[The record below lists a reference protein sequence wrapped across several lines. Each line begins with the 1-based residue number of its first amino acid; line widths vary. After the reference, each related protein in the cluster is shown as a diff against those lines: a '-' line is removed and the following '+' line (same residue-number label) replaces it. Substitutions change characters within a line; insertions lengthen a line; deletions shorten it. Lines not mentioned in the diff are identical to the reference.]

1 MKQINLLNYALLH
14 ENKSLGYYSLTE
26 AVGEVS
32 TNTISIQDSDSPE
45 VKAVKK
51 LVIDNAGKAVQDA
64 EFVKLNTEAAN
75 LVASGSPGPNRLT
88 IKIGDKEYAISIY
101 VAIGK
106 AADGKSGVYI
116 DFDSTARVI
125 EGLDMNFLATQFRKG
140 VEGSS
145 IFGLNFGTDEDKL
158 GALAGAIYRI
168 GYDKN
173 ADIPEIF
180 KALGTAYQSAY
191 NESLMDAVEADF
203 SGTPEVLARAVYGD
217 TVTDGEIS
225 TAMGV
230 DFLESLVVDVAI
242 GLCTFGVGAAARG
255 IISGAKMVRAAGT
268 ISKFKK
274 GSKAFIGGIRQGTGS
289 VSAGGKATGFNPA
302 ALAGGLKKTAPGV
315 PGFDPFKTAQTGFS
329 AIQKAGVSAVKG
341 AKIGAGV
348 GAGLAAGQGLAAAAS
363 EDPEQQEVQN
373 FTAEDA
379 AFAFC
384 TQIKELAKGYTDGAN
399 ELQITFMITTLS
411 PKTAQ
416 AVMQSWAKNFGEDG
430 DFYEYC
436 VSSEISGD
444 MLSLCNGYWA
454 GITGSGPLAAQ
465 VDKISQ
471 GMQKEASQAAQGGT
485 GGGGFTAVNES
496 INFTRLKTFND
507 FYKK

>member
-14 ENKSLGYYSLTE
+14 ENKSLGYYSLNE
-26 AVGEVS
+26 GEVS

-51 LVIDNAGKAVQDA
+51 LIIDNAGKAVQDP
-64 EFVKLNTEAAN
+64 EFLKINTEAAN

-101 VAIGK
+101 VAGGK

-125 EGLDMNFLATQFRKG
+125 EGLDMKFLATQFRKG

-145 IFGLNFGTDEDKL
+145 IFGLDFGTDEDKL

-168 GYDKN
+168 GYEKN
-173 ADIPEIF
+173 ADVPEIF

-203 SGTPEVLARAVYGD
+203 SGTPEVLARAVYGA

-225 TAMGV
+225 AALGV
-230 DFLESLVVDVAI
+230 DFLQSLVLDVAI
-242 GLCTFGVGAAARG
+242 GLCTFGVTFGISAAAKTLFTGVR
-255 IISGAKMVRAAGT
+255 AVRAAGS
-268 ISKFKK
+268 INKLK
-274 GSKAFIGGIRQGTGS
+274 GGLRGFRSGLTAAKGTGK
-289 VSAGGKATGFNPA
+289 VTGVGIDGAANVAT
-302 ALAGGLKKTAPGV
+302 LAKGAKDADLAKS
-315 PGFDPFKTAQTGFS
+315 GFS
-329 AIQKAGVSAVKG
+329 AITKAGYLAKTG
-341 AKIGAGV
+341 AKIPSIVGAGAGV
-348 GAGLAAGQGLAAAAS
+348 GLAAGQGLAAAAG
-363 EDPEQQEVQN
+363 EDAEQQEVQN

-384 TQIKELAKGYTDGAN
+384 TQIKELAKGYTDGSN
-399 ELQITFMITTLS
+399 ELQITFLITSLS

-416 AVMQSWAKNFGEDG
+416 AVMQSWSKNFGEDG

-436 VSSEISGD
+436 VTSEISGD

-471 GMQKEASQAAQGGT
+471 GMQKEASQADQGGT
-485 GGGGFTAVNES
+485 GGFTAVRES

>member
-14 ENKSLGYYSLTE
+14 ENKSLGYYSLNE
-26 AVGEVS
+26 AAGEVS
-32 TNTISIQDSDSPE
+32 TNTISIQESDSPE

-51 LVIDNAGKAVQDA
+51 LIIDNAGKAVQDP
-64 EFVKLNTEAAN
+64 EFLKINTEAAN
-75 LVASGSPGPNRLT
+75 LVASGSPGPSRLT

-101 VAIGK
+101 VANGK

-225 TAMGV
+225 AAMGV
-230 DFLESLVVDVAI
+230 DFLQSLVVDIAI

-255 IISGAKMVRAAGT
+255 LIRGGKILNSVKQVGKLKKGIQAFQSGALTG
-268 ISKFKK
+268 SKFSNLKN
-274 GSKAFIGGIRQGTGS
+274 T
-289 VSAGGKATGFNPA
+289 
-302 ALAGGLKKTAPGV
+302 ALIKNTSTLAKGLK
-315 PGFDPFKTAQTGFS
+315 DPAFKAAQKGYA
-329 AIQKAGVSAVKG
+329 AIQGAGALFTKVG
-341 AKIGAGV
+341 AGAGV
-348 GAGLAAGQGLAAAAS
+348 GLAAGQGLAAAAS
-363 EDPEQQEVQN
+363 DDPEQQEVQN
-373 FTAEDA
+373 FTSEDA

-384 TQIKELAKGYTDGAN
+384 TQIKDLAKGYTDGAN

-416 AVMQSWAKNFGEDG
+416 AVMQSWSKNFQEDG

-436 VSSEISGD
+436 VASEISGD

-454 GITGSGPLAAQ
+454 GITGTGPLAAQ
-465 VDKISQ
+465 VEKISQ

-485 GGGGFTAVNES
+485 GGGFTAVTES

>member
-14 ENKSLGYYSLTE
+14 ENKSLGYYSLNE
-26 AVGEVS
+26 AAGDVS
-32 TNTISIQDSDSPE
+32 TNTISIQESDSPE

-51 LVIDNAGKAVQDA
+51 LIIDNAGKAVQDP
-64 EFVKLNTEAAN
+64 EFLKINTEAAN
-75 LVASGSPGPNRLT
+75 LVEARSPGPNRLT

-101 VAIGK
+101 VAGGK
-106 AADGKSGVYI
+106 TADGKSGVYI

-217 TVTDGEIS
+217 TITDGEIS
-225 TAMGV
+225 AAIGV
-230 DFLESLVVDVAI
+230 DFLQSLVVDVAI

-255 IISGAKMVRAAGT
+255 LISGAKMVRAAGS
-268 ISKFKK
+268 INKLK
-274 GSKAFIGGIRQGTGS
+274 
-289 VSAGGKATGFNPA
+289 
-302 ALAGGLKKTAPGV
+302 GGLRGFRSGLTAAKGTNKVTGV
-315 PGFDPFKTAQTGFS
+315 GINGAANVATLAKGAKDADLAKSGFS
-329 AIQKAGVSAVKG
+329 AITKAGYFAKVG
-341 AKIGAGV
+341 AKIGAGA

-384 TQIKELAKGYTDGAN
+384 TQIKELAKGYTDGSN

-454 GITGSGPLAAQ
+454 GITGSGPLAGQ

-471 GMQKEASQAAQGGT
+471 GMQKEASQADQGGT
-485 GGGGFTAVNES
+485 GGFTAVTES